1 METSKTQ
8 SKSKIPW
15 NKGKIVGQKP
25 ALKLTEIWGIR
36 IRLQMEKNVRE
47 LALFNTAIDSKLRG
61 CDLVSLKVSDVMHG
75 GKIVKRTIIT
85 QIKTKKPVHFEIT
98 EQTRDSLLHLINKN
112 GLTYHDF
119 LFHSRLSTSEH
130 LSTRQYALIVKKWVA
145 SIGLDPMEYGTHTMR
160 RTKVALIYQKTKNL
174 RVIQLLL
181 GHAKLESTVRY
192 LGVEVEDAL
201 EASEQMEV

>member
-8 SKSKIPW
+8 SRPKIPW

-25 ALKLTEIWGIR
+25 ALKLTEIWGVR

-98 EQTRDSLLHLINKN
+98 EQTRDSLLNLISENN
-112 GLTYHDF
+112 LTYHDF
-119 LFHSRLSTSEH
+119 LFHSRLSASEH

-174 RVIQLLL
+174 RVVQLLL